1 MTTPSLKQIALG
13 DLNHELSLTRRVLE
27 RVPDEHMGWKPH
39 EKSMSLGALATHLS
53 TLPGYGT
60 RTLETDEFNFAESG
74 PPNQEATGRDE
85 LLSRFDEG
93 AAAFRAGWES
103 VDEAQ
108 LGRTW
113 TLRNGDHVIMSQPKM
128 AVLRGLVISHMIH
141 HRAQLG
147 VYLRLLD
154 LPVPSVY
161 GPSADEAPR

>member
-1 MTTPSLKQIALG
+1 MTTPTLKQIALG
-13 DLNHELSLTRRVLE
+13 DLNHELALTRRTLD
-27 RVPDEHMGWKPH
+27 RMPDEHMGWKPH

-60 RTLETDEFNFAESG
+60 RTLETDEFNFADAG
-74 PPNQEATGRDE
+74 PPNTEAAGRDD

-93 AAAFRAGWES
+93 AAAFRAAWES
-103 VDEAQ
+103 VGEGE

-113 TLRNGDHVIMSQPKM
+113 TLRNGEHVVMSQPKM
-128 AVLRGLVISHMIH
+128 VVLRGLVISHMIH

-154 LPVPSVY
+154 QPVPSTY